1 MANHHHNLAPSGRN
15 AVRRTVR
22 QIRPFTRML
31 GQMHLG
37 WKIAFGAW
45 ALIWLSSELFAFFV
59 DGWLERHLD
68 SYAAD
73 GWIRTGFM
81 FLLLVMEL
89 VGLKWGIGDNGDTL
103 SELFRGLLAEL
114 GKWAAIS
121 LGGGVGA
128 SLALRI
134 ASLPFLLAGHDYALF
149 TLGPWCF
156 LAAGVMVW
164 LIPHF
169 RSR

>member
-1 MANHHHNLAPSGRN
+1 MENHHDDMVPRESNT
-15 AVRRTVR
+15 VTRTVR
-22 QIRPFTRML
+22 QVRPITRML
-31 GQMHLG
+31 GRMHLG
-37 WKIAFGAW
+37 WKIAFGVW
-45 ALIWLSSELFAFFV
+45 ALIWLPSELFASLA
-59 DGWLERHLD
+59 DTWLEQHFD
-68 SYAAD
+68 SCAAD
-73 GWIRTGFM
+73 GWVRTGFM

-89 VGLKWGIGDNGDTL
+89 FGLKWGIGKNGDTL

-114 GKWAAIS
+114 GAWASIS
-121 LGGGVGA
+121 LGGGIGA

-134 ASLPFLLAGHDYALF
+134 ASLPFLLAGEDYALF

-169 RSR
+169 RSQ